1 MKQNP
6 NHTESAG
13 AGHNRSRIELVPVA
27 VLKVR
32 EGDPRRYSP
41 RDIELAQAALRQLP
55 VGVPLP
61 VVVNAEGEILVG
73 GLFVAA
79 ARKLEIK
86 NLAVIH
92 HEGLSEIEEKQY
104 SVAINQLL
112 SKGEWDP
119 VALEAWV
126 REFEAGLEDFSHLAL
141 GFDNGVNRRSIGTP
155 YRRAKG
161 TPLQLR
167 GLVDAGR
174 VFRAAGGVGRA

>member
-6 NHTESAG
+6 NHTKSAG

-86 NLAVIH
+86 SRCYPPRGAERDRGEAILGRDQPTA
-92 HEGLSEIEEKQY
+92 IE
-104 SVAINQLL
+104 
-112 SKGEWDP
+112 
-119 VALEAWV
+119 
-126 REFEAGLEDFSHLAL
+126 
-141 GFDNGVNRRSIGTP
+141 
-155 YRRAKG
+155 
-161 TPLQLR
+161 
-167 GLVDAGR
+167 GR
-174 VFRAAGGVGRA
+174 VGSGRP